1 MISTAASVPG
11 PKGRAA
17 LWIFAA
23 AFALRLGFALTTPAP
38 SLGVGDQIEYTAMAH
53 NLLDGHGFALVPG
66 IPTPARAP
74 GYPVFM
80 AAIYGATNRSPRAV
94 LAVQAALGAATCL
107 LLLWLLR
114 ETVEDEKAARL
125 GAALLAGYPI
135 LIYYSGRLLSE
146 TLFTFLVAGSMLL
159 LARHLRRGKPLE
171 AALAGL
177 VLGAAALVRPG
188 IVLAPWL
195 CLILMLLYG
204 RRRALAWLA
213 FAAAFYLTLVPWTM
227 RNQELFGVRN
237 LAARG
242 PGFGISATG
251 RMTLGLSYDDA
262 IKHYYELAVLPEY
275 VETTFTKGRSPLAD
289 LDNRLVREGKEL
301 ILARPSAYLRIL
313 AQRLPR
319 FWITSHSSVFGVDR
333 PLSEY
338 RREGRWAPIA
348 ARGLLMLLQL
358 AILAA
363 AARGLRLLRRR
374 WREGLL
380 LAAMPLYMTIHIA
393 FDMIPR
399 YHVPAMPYLL
409 GLAALALVQRIE
421 YDPGLA
427 DRNR

>member
-1 MISTAASVPG
+1 MNTSPLPSR
-11 PKGRAA
+11 RAG

-23 AFALRLGFALTTPAP
+23 ALTLRLGFALTTPAAQ
-38 SLGVGDQIEYTAMAH
+38 LQVGDQTEYTAMAG
-53 NLLDGHGFALVPG
+53 NLLDGHGFALTPG
-66 IPTPARAP
+66 VPTPARAP

-80 AAIYGATNRSPRAV
+80 AAVYAVSGRSPRAV
-94 LAVQAALGAATCL
+94 LAAQSALGAATCL

-114 ETVEDEKAARL
+114 ETIEDEKAALL
-125 GAALLAGYPI
+125 GAALLAVYPV
-135 LIYYSGRLLSE
+135 LIYYCGRLLSE
-146 TLFTFLVAGSMLL
+146 TVFTFLVAASMLL
-159 LARHLRRGKPLE
+159 LARHLRRGRPLE

-195 CLILMLLYG
+195 FLGLMLLHG
-204 RRRALAWLA
+204 RRRALPWLG

-251 RMTLGLSYDDA
+251 RMTLGLSYEDA
-262 IKHYYELAVLPEY
+262 GKHYYELAALPEY
-275 VETTFTKGRSPLAD
+275 QETAFTKGRSPLAD
-289 LDNRLVREGKEL
+289 LDNRLTREGKEL
-301 ILARPSAYLRIL
+301 ILARPFAYLRIL
-313 AQRLPR
+313 AWRLPR
-319 FWITSHSSVFGVDR
+319 FWITSHSSVFGVDQS
-333 PLSEY
+333 LSEY
-338 RREGRWAPIA
+338 RRQGRWAPIA
-348 ARGLLMLLQL
+348 ARGLLTVLQL
-358 AILAA
+358 ALLVSASW
-363 AARGLRLLRRR
+363 GLWLLRHR
-374 WREGLL
+374 WREAAL

-409 GLAALALVQRIE
+409 GLAALALVQRKE

-427 DRNR
+427 DRKR

>member
-1 MISTAASVPG
+1 MNTSPRPSA
-11 PKGRAA
+11 GRAA

-23 AFALRLGFALTTPAP
+23 ALGLRLGFALTTPVA
-38 SLGVGDQIEYTAMAH
+38 SLGLGDQIEYTATAH
-53 NLLDGHGFALVPG
+53 NLLDGHGFAMTPG
-66 IPTPARAP
+66 VPTPARAP

-80 AAIYGATNRSPRAV
+80 AGLFAATERSPRAV
-94 LAVQAALGAATCL
+94 LVAQAVLSAATCL

-114 ETVEDEKAARL
+114 ETVENEEAARV
-125 GAALLAGYPI
+125 GAWLLAGYPV

-146 TLFTFLVAGSMLL
+146 TLFTFLVAAAMLL
-159 LARHLRRGKPLE
+159 LARHLRRGRPLE

-195 CLILMLLYG
+195 ILLLMLPYG
-204 RRRALAWLA
+204 RRKALAWLG
-213 FAAAFYLTLVPWTM
+213 FAAAFYLALTPWTS
-227 RNQELFGVRN
+227 RNQELFGVRK

-251 RMTLGLSYDDA
+251 RMTLGLSYDEA
-262 IKHYYELAVLPEY
+262 IKHYYELAALPEY
-275 VETTFTKGRSPLAD
+275 QETNFVKGRSPLAD
-289 LDNRLVREGKEL
+289 LDDRLIREGKAL
-301 ILARPSAYLRIL
+301 ILARPFAYLKIL

-333 PLSEY
+333 PLGEY
-338 RREGRWAPIA
+338 RREGRWGPIA
-348 ARGLLMLLQL
+348 ARGLLTLLQL

-363 AARGLRLLRRR
+363 AARGLWLIRTR
-374 WREGLL
+374 WREAAL

-409 GLAALALVQRIE
+409 GLAALALVERKRI
-421 YDPGLA
+421 
-427 DRNR
+427 